1 MPSTVKR
8 AEENDLFLVSGADVG
23 EDPRGFVLQLGA
35 GVVGKELRE
44 ARHDSGLY
52 HEIDRRV
59 LV

>member
-1 MPSTVKR
+1 MKR